1 MENGQSSS
9 SVDAA
14 GAVSSSRATALS
26 SSRQQQPPATPQ
38 RRQNRRGC
46 DGRGTYGALPPEC
59 ARVVQ
64 DAAAPALTWPLAEP
78 ALPVQPWSAGAEPE
92 QSCMPRGVPLAQPVT
107 PYAVFLEH
115 LSDAELKA
123 LAQRQQENH
132 DRFRE
137 EWCGAG
143 NPAPT
148 TPPYDWPGFQAAMR
162 EARLMGIPIITV

>member
-1 MENGQSSS
+1 
-9 SVDAA
+9 
-14 GAVSSSRATALS
+14 
-26 SSRQQQPPATPQ
+26 
-38 RRQNRRGC
+38 
-46 DGRGTYGALPPEC
+46 
-59 ARVVQ
+59 
-64 DAAAPALTWPLAEP
+64 
-78 ALPVQPWSAGAEPE
+78 
-92 QSCMPRGVPLAQPVT
+92 MPRGVSLAQPVT

-123 LAQRQQENH
+123 LRQRQQENH
-132 DRFRE
+132 NRFRE